1 MAASPANNAGAS
13 SAAANAAPVNVLQ
26 PGTEAVIPNST
37 ALATRDQAAVPG
49 LPEELQGFSGFE
61 GLDPSSVVI
70 IPRIKLVQ
78 PTSKEGTPGTFRIN
92 LTGEEFENLPII
104 VIKAMQ
110 GRTMWDPDPGKE
122 DVLCRSYDFFT
133 PDPSIEKPFAPTC
146 AKKAMN
152 IKKQM
157 VTMTLCE
164 QAKWHG
170 ETKPE
175 CSEVYNLLCLLSE
188 DFVPFWLTI
197 HGASIKA
204 VRSYLSAIVLR
215 RGALWQ
221 WDTALS
227 SEVKTEPKKHYVTKF
242 AIPKPLSREMLEQVQ
257 ATIISLDLQ
266 SADIKRTVEMEEAQQ
281 GGDGEE
287 SDANDAGAP
296 PEKPDWVNKG

>member
-1 MAASPANNAGAS
+1 MATPSIATPANNSG
-13 SAAANAAPVNVLQ
+13 APVTV
-26 PGTEAVIPNST
+26 PEAVIQNST
-37 ALATRDQAAVPG
+37 ALATREESSVPG

-61 GLDPSSVVI
+61 GLDASSMVI

-78 PTSKEGTPGTFRIN
+78 PTSKEGTQGLFRIN

-110 GRTMWDPDPGKE
+110 GRTMWDPTPGKE
-122 DVLCRSYDFFT
+122 DVLCRSYDFFV
-133 PDPSIEKPFAPTC
+133 PDSSIEKPFAPAC

-157 VTMTLCE
+157 VTMTLCD
-164 QAKWHG
+164 QARWHG

-175 CSEVYNLLCLLSE
+175 CSEVYNLLCLLSD
-188 DFVPFWLTI
+188 DFVPFWTTI

-221 WDTALS
+221 WSTALS
-227 SEVKTEPKKHYVTKF
+227 SEVKTEPNKHYVTKF
-242 AIPKPLSREMLEQVQ
+242 AIPKPLSREILEQVQ
-257 ATIISLDLQ
+257 ATIIGLDLQ
-266 SADIKRTVEMEEAQQ
+266 NADIKRTLEMEEAQQ
-281 GGDGEE
+281 DGGEG
-287 SDANDAGAP
+287 SDAADAGAP